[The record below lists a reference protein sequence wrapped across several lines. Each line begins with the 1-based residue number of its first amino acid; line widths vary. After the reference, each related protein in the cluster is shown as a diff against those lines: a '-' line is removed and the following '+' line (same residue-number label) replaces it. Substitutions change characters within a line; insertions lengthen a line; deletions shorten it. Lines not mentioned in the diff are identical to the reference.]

1 MGEEWWC
8 GRLGCDLGIDGH
20 DFALA
25 LSHIFEQDEEWG
37 EETSERIL
45 TRAERGLLGD
55 EGGRHQWGL
64 TAAAPDADETG
75 EEATCS
81 TCGEPMTAPGCQVTP
96 YGPAHTFSDGIAK
109 TARETGE
116 EAGER

>member
-1 MGEEWWC
+1 MAERAALVIEYSIGEDD
-8 GRLGCDLGIDGH
+8 DLAAELAKTVRVLREHLDPTRVVNLTACIRETADAVL
-20 DFALA
+20 DA
-25 LSHIFEQDEEWG
+25 LS
-37 EETSERIL
+37 
-45 TRAERGLLGD
+45 
-55 EGGRHQWGL
+55 
-64 TAAAPDADETG
+64 APKADETG